1 METQRESERPARL
14 EVERLRRRLLRQ
26 AQLFDEPGTYAAG
39 VDDAIDAVIHLDEA
53 RDEDELTPAGGWFG

>member
-1 METQRESERPARL
+1 MTTEQPPPRI

-39 VDDAIDAVIHLDEA
+39 VDDAIDAVIDLEGDDHVE
-53 RDEDELTPAGGWFG
+53 RLTPAGGWFG